1 VAAEWDLRVSHAIL
15 GSNGRRVLEAI
26 GLALRSQDAQVAKF
40 SLVAATWFATQLA
53 ELPDTGL
60 QAVAR
65 NCFLQPMVLLVQQ
78 NGKEMEEKVLA
89 SLALNSFLSDAG
101 ESNHSSLME
110 SYTCFGLC
118 DVAQCQVL
126 ILAGLVA
133 GCLAVGVQQMGEYS
147 KDLIG
152 PLQYLKSM
160 TWTAKTMLNTLVNSP
175 SMHSVTND
183 LAFSPV
189 CCSIRMVGQFELV

>member
-1 VAAEWDLRVSHAIL
+1 MAAEWDLRVSHAIL

-101 ESNHSSLME
+101 ESNHLLLME
-110 SYTCFGLC
+110 SYTCCGLC

-126 ILAGLVA
+126 ILAGLYMYSRGWVPCS
-133 GCLAVGVQQMGEYS
+133 GCAADGRVLKGLDWASTVLEIHDMDCQNNAQHPCQQ
-147 KDLIG
+147 
-152 PLQYLKSM
+152 P
-160 TWTAKTMLNTLVNSP
+160 
-175 SMHSVTND
+175 
-183 LAFSPV
+183 
-189 CCSIRMVGQFELV
+189 